1 RNVWFHGRKRG
12 EYSERT
18 SRVITISDQIELKA
32 LLYLAG
38 LFIILAMSSE
48 ANTPV
53 DFAHLPLAEQT
64 HKPLSS
70 RIKHSVY
77 HLSSIVKT
85 SPLSSRHK
93 KRCQIQKHP

>member
-1 RNVWFHGRKRG
+1 RKPINRFPIVSHQKDRSTDP
-12 EYSERT
+12 YLIYI
-18 SRVITISDQIELKA
+18 V
-32 LLYLAG
+32 LYLAG

-53 DFAHLPLAEQT
+53 DFTHLPLAAQT

-70 RIKHSVY
+70 CIKHSVC

-93 KRCQIQKHP
+93 KRCQIQKTP